1 MTLSITLDGN
11 DIGEIQSLG
20 TTITTQVSSSSSAGT
35 GTDEVIITPGS
46 GAIRT
51 INITANRESV
61 SGSTNATFI
70 AAIKAIVDSDA
81 ADFDHGIDTVNLIIT
96 DSDGNYPS
104 ETIPVVISSFGY
116 TYGPGINEIGVDLQL
131 NEAEGW

>member
-81 ADFDHGIDTVNLIIT
+81 SNFDHGIDTVNLIIT

>member
-11 DIGEIQSLG
+11 DIGEIQSI
-20 TTITTQVSSSSSAGT
+20 TSTITTQVKTYSSPGT
-35 GTDEVIITPGS
+35 GTDDAIVTPGS

>member
-11 DIGEIQSLG
+11 DIGEIQSLS
-20 TTITTQVSSSSSAGT
+20 TTITTQVKTYSSPGT
-35 GTDEVIITPGS
+35 GSDKTIVTPGS
-46 GAIRT
+46 GPIRT

-70 AAIKAIVDSDA
+70 AAIKAILDSDTA
-81 ADFDHGIDTVNLIIT
+81 GFDHGIDTVNLIIT

-104 ETIPVVISSFGY
+104 ETIPVVISSFNY
-116 TYGPGINEIGVDLQL
+116 SYGPGINEIGVDLQL
-131 NEAEGW
+131 NEAAGW